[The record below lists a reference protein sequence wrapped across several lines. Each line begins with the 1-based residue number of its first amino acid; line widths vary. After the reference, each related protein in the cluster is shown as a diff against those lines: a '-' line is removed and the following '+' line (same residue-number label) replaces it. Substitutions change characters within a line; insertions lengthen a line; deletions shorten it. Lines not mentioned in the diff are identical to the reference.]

1 MKMKFIALVFFAFTP
16 ILLFSQSLVKTEPFS
31 LRSYVEPDYFKRL
44 IEVEDGFVTVAKVKG
59 NEFGSSEYM
68 LERYNLELE
77 KQWQTE
83 LELNKYDNITGLY
96 YTGGNIHLLVN
107 EHNDNDKLSFLLLK
121 SFNPEKGNLQTSDTL
136 FSEEIQPW
144 NDYLGKGTVKQTFNS
159 AVASKQT
166 NGYVTPLEY
175 RYKIT
180 LSPDSNKVMV
190 YRFDYSQKT
199 LYSDIK
205 VFDNNFNLLQRGKI
219 PVDHS
224 YLAYEYMVNN
234 QGEIYISKAN
244 RFGRVALI
252 KYNLETLEFKMLNI
266 EISNYQR
273 DNLKLFMKED
283 NVVYLAKLNKS
294 RQVLKAIS
302 FAIFDFNTMLVD
314 QYNFYEFE
322 ESFKKEI
329 VKAEEESGLKIEEE
343 FKNFSITDFWVSAD
357 SNITVIIEEEELRS
371 TNFEYNSESVENHE
385 AWLPEMAQVRTGT
398 LVMYH
403 IDAKKDLLWKSYIIK
418 NQVTDISDG
427 LNSVSYLLK
436 KDEDKIKL
444 LFCSSGNGLLLNEL
458 NYFEIEKATGLFLT
472 NKVVENPDKLVPLL
486 PYFYWKDKNL
496 ILVGKKGLV
505 GKNTFL
511 AKYKF

>member
-1 MKMKFIALVFFAFTP
+1 MKIKLTALVFFALIPAF
-16 ILLFSQSLVKTEPFS
+16 LFSQSLVKTEAFS
-31 LRSYVEPDYFKRL
+31 LRSFVEPDYFNRL

-59 NEFGSSEYM
+59 NEFGSSDYL
-68 LERYNLELE
+68 LERYNLDLE
-77 KQWQTE
+77 KLWSTE
-83 LELNKYDNITGLY
+83 IALNKYDNITGLY
-96 YTGGNIHLLVN
+96 FTGNKVHLLVN
-107 EHNDNDKLSFLLLK
+107 EHNDNDKLSFLFVK
-121 SFNPEKGNLQTSDTL
+121 SYNPEKGDLVRSDTL
-136 FSEEIQPW
+136 FSEKIQPW
-144 NDYLGKGTVKQTFNS
+144 NEYLGKGTVKQTFNS

-175 RYKIT
+175 RYQVV
-180 LSPDSNKVMV
+180 LSPDSSKVMV

-205 VFDNNFNLLQRGKI
+205 VFDSNFNVLQRGKI

-224 YLAYEYMVNN
+224 YLAYEYLVNN
-234 QGEIYISKAN
+234 NGHVYISKAN

-252 KYNLETLEFKMLNI
+252 QYDLETLEFKMLNI

-283 NVVYLAKLNKS
+283 NVIYLAKLNKN
-294 RQVLKAIS
+294 RQVLKAVS

-314 QYNFYEFE
+314 QYNFYEFD

-329 VKAEEESGLKIEEE
+329 IKAEEDSGLKIEEE
-343 FKNFSITDFWVSAD
+343 FKNFSITDFWVGAD

-403 IDAKKDLLWKSYIIK
+403 IDANKDLLWKSYIIK

-436 KDEDKIKL
+436 KEEEKIKI

-458 NYFEIEKATGLFLT
+458 NYFEIEKSTGLFL
-472 NKVVENPDKLVPLL
+472 KSKIVENPDKLVPLL